1 MMLNGRRRFQGRL
14 AGLTDEGKIGL
25 ETSFGR
31 FEFAFD
37 DIELARIDPSEIFE
51 RRS

>member
-14 AGLTDEGKIGL
+14 TGLSHDGKIGL

-31 FEFAFD
+31 FAFAFD
-37 DIELARIDPSEIFE
+37 DIESARIDPSEIFE
-51 RRS
+51 RCS